1 MGMTTA
7 QVKARIPQVEFGRE
21 NEFGLSKT
29 SINPAW
35 DPRIDKDAF
44 AGVRTISLD
53 FLDGRL
59 TSLWFGYD
67 NSFKWQTIPGFVKG
81 ISESLRLP
89 DLWTSWKYRGQQLQC
104 PDFQMTV
111 TTVADSPS
119 FHIIDAT
126 AEQRLT
132 ARREA
137 KEEQESAGEDGWPE
151 GIVADKQA
159 KIYYPEGCLPA
170 KEIKEANRAVFT
182 SIEEAQK
189 TGYKL
194 AKQCQ

>member
-1 MGMTTA
+1 MGMTQA
-7 QVKARIPQVEFGRE
+7 QVKAKVPQALFDRE

-35 DPRIDKDAF
+35 DPQIDKKDY

-59 TSLWFGYD
+59 TSLWLGYD
-67 NSFKWQTIPGFVKG
+67 NSFKWQTMPDFIKG

-89 DLWTSWKYRGQQLQC
+89 DAWISWKSRGQQLRC
-104 PDFQMTV
+104 TEFQMTV

-119 FHIIDAT
+119 FHITDAS
-126 AEQRLT
+126 AEQTLT

-137 KEEQESAGEDGWPE
+137 KEEKDSAAENESSEV
-151 GIVADKQA
+151 IVADKQE
-159 KIYYPEGCLPA
+159 KIYYSTGCIPA

-182 SIEEAQK
+182 SAEEAQQA
-189 TGYKL
+189 GYRL
-194 AKQCQ
+194 ATQCQ